1 VKTVKHP
8 IPSLLALTLWFPLRR
23 RLGRATNTCWLR
35 GGLNVL
41 APRMCGAIR
50 PDGDHTSHSWWG
62 PEPTHPIPNIAP
74 LGRIGQMAALARA
87 RAMQERDRPTGNVWP
102 NSCGQP
108 QNPDSHALQAFPSS
122 VNRMLVNRGNTYP
135 VQMAPTLQPYS
146 LSIFRR
152 IASHLSP
159 GHLGKPTDTLL
170 RENCFNSERTRH
182 RVFHHEFPARSLGP
196 TSKTPKAARQCCTA
210 PPTTTLSKLSFLT
223 HFRRRHPCPLLPVV
237 TVVKA

>member
-1 VKTVKHP
+1 MKHP

-62 PEPTHPIPNIAP
+62 GPEPTHPIPNIA
-74 LGRIGQMAALARA
+74 LWVGLDGQMAALARA
-87 RAMQERDRPTGNVWP
+87 RAMQERDRPTSNVWP

-108 QNPDSHALQAFPSS
+108 QNPDLHALQAFPSS

-135 VQMAPTLQPYS
+135 VQMAPTLQPYL
-146 LSIFRR
+146 LSIFEALPHIYLQGTWVNLR
-152 IASHLSP
+152 IPCCERIVSTARGP
-159 GHLGKPTDTLL
+159 GIV
-170 RENCFNSERTRH
+170 CF
-182 RVFHHEFPARSLGP
+182 
-196 TSKTPKAARQCCTA
+196 
-210 PPTTTLSKLSFLT
+210 TTNFQRG
-223 HFRRRHPCPLLPVV
+223 H
-237 TVVKA
+237 